1 MREKI
6 QKGLGETSDN
16 TVDCVPV
23 KTEDCL
29 YMDNGRSR
37 SFRRNTGGGKGNTFR
52 VGKKT
57 QF

>member
-29 YMDNGRSR
+29 YMD
-37 SFRRNTGGGKGNTFR
+37 RRNTGGGKGNTFR